1 MTASNHTA
9 PGDQSHIVEIPDETY
24 LADFL
29 KDIMMPFPSYQNNL
43 NAGVT
48 GYASGTYTPRDVMD
62 FGVSP
67 NFDLGDFRDFDFAS
81 LTGYEGAT
89 GFLTSGGDDGKAIQ
103 HPENSIID
111 VQSSIDMGS
120 AAFRR
125 SVWRWTPTDERG
137 NNEQMNLAG
146 IPADGAEHQRHLL
159 ADLRPPEHHL
169 DQKGRDKILGMI
181 LGMSYASNFSRIV
194 SSFPQADVLDTYLN
208 RFLQSPTS
216 QQDSWFHIPTLR
228 PNNLRPE
235 LISVMVAAGAVLSP
249 SPKVQRFGYAVEE
262 AVRLTIPKT
271 VRLID
276 YSFH

>member
-1 MTASNHTA
+1 MTVSSHTA
-9 PGDQSHIVEIPDETY
+9 PGEHSNIVEVPDETY

-29 KDIMMPFPSYQNNL
+29 KDIMMPFPNYQNHL
-43 NAGVT
+43 TAGAT

-81 LTGYEGAT
+81 LTGFEGPS
-89 GFLTSGGDDGKAIQ
+89 GFLVPSGDEGKAM
-103 HPENSIID
+103 HHTENGIID

-159 ADLRPPEHHL
+159 VDIRPPEHHL
-169 DQKGRDKILGMI
+169 DQKGRDKIHGMI
-181 LGMSYASNFSRIV
+181 LGMSYASNFARIV

-208 RFLQSPTS
+208 RFFQSPGS
-216 QQDSWFHIPTLR
+216 QQDSWLHMPTLR
-228 PNNLRPE
+228 PNSLRPE
-235 LISVMVAAGAVLSP
+235 LISIMVAAGAVLSP
-249 SPKVQRFGYAVEE
+249 SAKVQRFGYAVEE

-271 VRLID
+271 V
-276 YSFH
+276 